1 MRSFLTKVLVII
13 MAVNAIG
20 VAKDLS
26 PLSAQAD
33 SSFSSSKVSADHTIA
48 SNENGTHQDCKNNYG
63 GAICNQC
70 HLGHCAFVLPAPTS
84 GRVALNVTVVDSSTE
99 STFVNRSIAPPSK
112 PPKSA

>member
-1 MRSFLTKVLVII
+1 MRSFLTKVLSII

-20 VAKDLS
+20 VATDLS
-26 PLSAQAD
+26 PLSAQTD
-33 SSFSSSKVSADHTIA
+33 SSFSSSEVSAGHMIA
-48 SNENGTHQDCKNNYG
+48 SHENATHQDCKNDD

-84 GRVALNVTVVDSSTE
+84 GRVSLNVTVVDSSTE
-99 STFVNRSIAPPSK
+99 STFVNRSIAPLSK